1 MTDRETWLAERRTG
15 IGGSDVA
22 PIMGLS
28 KWATPLSVY
37 LDKIGEGQPV
47 EETPAMRWG
56 TALEPVILSAYR
68 DQTGFATIPVPVL
81 LRHDKHPFVIGTPDG
96 IAVDRIVEAKTA
108 RSAEG
113 WGEPGSDEIP
123 EPYIL
128 QVQHYMMLTG
138 KALADVAVLIGGSDF
153 RVYTIP
159 ADPELQGMMLDAEA
173 SFWSRV
179 QDRIPPEPV
188 TYADA
193 VARFGRASKAASVV
207 ATEEIQ
213 QDYRCLVNTR
223 AQIAK
228 LEIWA
233 DELKGNLTC
242 RMGENDTLVDER
254 GNVLATWKAAKAPA
268 RFNSAAFAADYPDL
282 FKQYTQPGTPSRRFL
297 IKETNQ

>member
-1 MTDRETWLAERRTG
+1 
-15 IGGSDVA
+15 
-22 PIMGLS
+22 MGLS

-37 LDKIGEGQPV
+37 LEKIGEGQPV
-47 EETPAMRWG
+47 EETPAMHWG
-56 TALEPVILSAYR
+56 TALEPVILSAYQ
-68 DQTGFATIPVPVL
+68 DQTGLQIAAPGL

-153 RVYTIP
+153 RVYTVP

-213 QDYRCLVNTR
+213 QEWRDLVKTR

-233 DELKGNLTC
+233 DKLQGKLTC
-242 RMGENDTLVDER
+242 RMGKNDTLVDER

-268 RFNSAAFAADYPDL
+268 RFTAAAFAIDYPDL
-282 FKQYTQPGTPSRRFL
+282 FEQYSKPGTPSRRFL
-297 IKETNQ
+297 IKENQS

>member
-1 MTDRETWLAERRTG
+1 MTDRNTWLAERRTG

-37 LDKIGEGQPV
+37 LDKIGESAPV
-47 EETPAMRWG
+47 DETPAMKWG
-56 TALEPVILSAYR
+56 TALEPIILSAYQ
-68 DQTGFATIPVPVL
+68 DQTGLQIAAPVL

-213 QDYRCLVNTR
+213 QEWRYLVKTR
-223 AQIAK
+223 AEIAK
-228 LEIWA
+228 LEAFA

-254 GNVLATWKAAKAPA
+254 GNVLVTWKAAKAPA
-268 RFNSAAFAADYPDL
+268 RFNSAAFAKDHPDL
-282 FKQYTQPGTPSRRFL
+282 FKQYSETGTPSRRFL
-297 IKETNQ
+297 IKEISQ

>member
-1 MTDRETWLAERRTG
+1 
-15 IGGSDVA
+15 
-22 PIMGLS
+22 
-28 KWATPLSVY
+28 
-37 LDKIGEGQPV
+37 
-47 EETPAMRWG
+47 
-56 TALEPVILSAYR
+56 
-68 DQTGFATIPVPVL
+68 
-81 LRHDKHPFVIGTPDG
+81 
-96 IAVDRIVEAKTA
+96 
-108 RSAEG
+108 
-113 WGEPGSDEIP
+113 
-123 EPYIL
+123 
-128 QVQHYMMLTG
+128 MMLTG

-213 QDYRCLVNTR
+213 QEWRYLVKTR
-223 AQIAK
+223 AEIAK
-228 LEIWA
+228 LEAFA

-268 RFNSAAFAADYPDL
+268 RFTAADFAIDYPDL